1 MSAALE
7 KSLDDIIASSRKAKK
22 ATNKKKVVGR
32 SVTAKTSGKIA
43 GKTGGRTQ
51 KKGAIVAKTTK
62 SAKVPKKTVA
72 PTMDL
77 KQATKVVAHGLPVD
91 LKLDTIRV
99 C

>member
-22 ATNKKKVVGR
+22 VTNKKKVAGR
-32 SVTAKTSGKIA
+32 TVTSKTSGKIA
-43 GKTGGRTQ
+43 GKTGGRNQ
-51 KKGAIVAKTTK
+51 KKGAIVAKN
-62 SAKVPKKTVA
+62 AKTPLPKKAGA

-91 LKLDTIRV
+91 LKVDTIRV